1 MHTSSHQVTRG
12 QAPSRCSGHVGFPP
26 PRARPWKQ
34 QPLLFPRLRE
44 GRPLVRG
51 HAAGRGRGVLATLWL
66 RVSICWWKSMGA
78 AGQPQP
84 PIRGLCTLPPAQS
97 LRFPVL
103 PRDTQLLLV
112 RPAQRPGH
120 RPVPN
125 RPSPLGTLFLLP
137 SQGRHSRRA
146 RRGQCQLQGLR
157 WGQGGPW
164 ASVSPALQGEGRAG
178 LGGGHTLCGACPHRS
193 LKLSPAPAGGLRWP
207 QSQGLSRA
215 SGVPRPLPWPG
226 PWGHPDGEI
235 EAPSR

>member
-51 HAAGRGRGVLATLWL
+51 HAAGRGWGVLATLWL

-178 LGGGHTLCGACPHRS
+178 LGGGTHPVWS
-193 LKLSPAPAGGLRWP
+193 LSPQVPQAQPCPSGGTAVATVPGLV
-207 QSQGLSRA
+207 QGLWGPPTPSLA
-215 SGVPRPLPWPG
+215 RPLG
-226 PWGHPDGEI
+226 PPRWGNRG
-235 EAPSR
+235 SQ